1 MSEIEWA
8 LSRAWSPSSA
18 TVAGTVLGLSV
29 AAAGEIVWP
38 EDFPDDWL
46 GV

>member
-8 LSRAWSPSSA
+8 LSRAWSPSA
-18 TVAGTVLGLSV
+18 AAVAGTVLGLSV
-29 AAAGEIVWP
+29 AATGEIVWP
-38 EDFPDDWL
+38 EAFPDGAL